1 MDTLNHYQQAIKA
14 VLTDYLLFIPH
25 NQLATK
31 LLFDDE
37 RSNYALLSVG
47 RIDHRY
53 IHETIIHVEILDGKI
68 WIQYDGTEE
77 GIAEDLVNQG
87 IPRDQIVL
95 GFKPAYI
102 RPYTDYATA

>member
-1 MDTLNHYQQAIKA
+1 MDTLTHYQRAIKT
-14 VLTDYLLFIPH
+14 VLTEYLLFIPH
-25 NQLATK
+25 DQLVTK

-37 RSNYALLSVG
+37 RSSYALFSVG
-47 RIDHRY
+47 RIEHHY
-53 IHETIIHVEILDGKI
+53 IHETIIHVEIVDGKV

-102 RPYTDYATA
+102 RPYTDYAAA